1 MARNSVQKLR
11 DLGQSVW
18 CDQISREMLQSGE
31 LASLRDLGVTG
42 VTSNPTIFEKA
53 VSAGSQYDAEL
64 EDLARKGVETERA
77 FEILAERDIRDACDL
92 FLPVFES
99 TKGADGF
106 VSIEVSP
113 HLAYQT
119 DETVADARRL
129 WSQVGRPNVMIKV
142 PGTPEGIPAFRTLIG
157 EGINVNVT
165 LLFDVNLYVQVANAY
180 IDGLESLRRSG
191 GDPSAVASVASF
203 FVSRVDTAVD
213 AGVQSEKAKG
223 KAGLDDLLGV
233 AAVANARLA
242 YARFKEIFGA
252 PRFAALRERGAKVQR
267 CLWASTSTKNPAYS
281 DVLYVQELIAPDTVN
296 TTPPV
301 TINAWLD
308 HGEAHLTLE
317 KGIADAE
324 RAFRRLTEA
333 GIDLA
338 AVTHKLMLDGVKSF
352 AASYD
357 LLLQE
362 VAEKAK
368 LLARA

>member
-1 MARNSVQKLR
+1 
-11 DLGQSVW
+11 
-18 CDQISREMLQSGE
+18 
-31 LASLRDLGVTG
+31 
-42 VTSNPTIFEKA
+42 
-53 VSAGSQYDAEL
+53 VS
-64 EDLARKGVETERA
+64 
-77 FEILAERDIRDACDL
+77 
-92 FLPVFES
+92 
-99 TKGADGF
+99 
-106 VSIEVSP
+106 
-113 HLAYQT
+113 
-119 DETVADARRL
+119 
-129 WSQVGRPNVMIKV
+129 
-142 PGTPEGIPAFRTLIG
+142 
-157 EGINVNVT
+157 
-165 LLFDVNLYVQVANAY
+165 
-180 IDGLESLRRSG
+180 
-191 GDPSAVASVASF
+191 
-203 FVSRVDTAVD
+203 
-213 AGVQSEKAKG
+213 
-223 KAGLDDLLGV
+223 
-233 AAVANARLA
+233 NARLA